1 MTVAKPH
8 LTGRE
13 SELRTLAEHVDA
25 AGERRG
31 GIVVVR
37 GPAGIGKS
45 SILDAARSLA
55 DQKRFQI
62 LATSG
67 VEAESHLPFAS
78 LHQLLRP
85 FLRAVDGLPES
96 YAGAIRS
103 AFGLAEETHP
113 SPFLIAL
120 ATLHLLSDCSETSP
134 VLLLIDDAQWL
145 DRSTADALAFL
156 ARRLESDPIL
166 LVPAF
171 RDGFESPLLAAR
183 FSELSL
189 ERLSDPDAA
198 SLLDQRNPRLAPAHR
213 DRVLR
218 DAVGNPLALVELAA
232 ALATHAGPPPATLP
246 LTNRL
251 ERAFTDRLAS
261 LTPDARGLLHVA
273 AIDENGLLSELL
285 SAASR
290 LVGRQVALEAA
301 TEAADAALVRIED
314 QQLLFRHPLMR
325 SAIQQAMSLQER
337 QTAHAALADTL
348 EDNQDRRVWHR
359 AGAELGSSEM
369 LAADLEGAARRAAD
383 SGGNAF
389 AFRAMERAARM
400 TEDPTRRGARLIRA
414 AHYAYSLGWVG
425 DIRRLIEGISDLDL
439 TPTDRTE
446 LAWLREI
453 LVHDSWSGPMMI
465 TSFAE
470 IADRLRA
477 EGEVDRGLQTLLRIA
492 VRCWWSN
499 PDVEAR
505 AHMIEVAERFP
516 VQETDADLI
525 AVLALAEPVARGA
538 TVLDRL
544 ARRWSERDR
553 DNRGA
558 WLTLGMAAF
567 SVGDFVH
574 AERFLEGQMARC
586 RARGYLG
593 ALVHGLVSQAWT
605 KLHRGDWKHAAS
617 LASEAKRLADET
629 GMTVWDT
636 AADLASA
643 TVAAYRGEVE
653 TADTL
658 AVSGER
664 ALLPRSANPMLALV
678 QLPRG
683 VAALAAGRFDEAYHQ
698 LRRIF
703 DPNENAWHPHVRS
716 WALVDLVE
724 AAVHSGHDQEAAGFV
739 QELESVAARS
749 RWPLLLAALEYARPV
764 LADDADD
771 DAFQAGLRSQ
781 CADWPFMRA
790 RLQFAYG
797 LWLRRQRRSA
807 DARAPLR
814 AARDA
819 FDALGAIPWG
829 ERARQELRASGE
841 TSRRRSYDL
850 TDALS
855 PQELQIARLA
865 AAGLTN
871 KEIGQQVFLSHRTV
885 ASHLYR
891 TFPKLGITARSHLR
905 AALEGDSTPRPS

>member
-1 MTVAKPH
+1 M
-8 LTGRE
+8 
-13 SELRTLAEHVDA
+13 
-25 AGERRG
+25 
-31 GIVVVR
+31 
-37 GPAGIGKS
+37 
-45 SILDAARSLA
+45 
-55 DQKRFQI
+55 
-62 LATSG
+62 
-67 VEAESHLPFAS
+67 
-78 LHQLLRP
+78 
-85 FLRAVDGLPES
+85 
-96 YAGAIRS
+96 
-103 AFGLAEETHP
+103 
-113 SPFLIAL
+113 
-120 ATLHLLSDCSETSP
+120 
-134 VLLLIDDAQWL
+134 
-145 DRSTADALAFL
+145 
-156 ARRLESDPIL
+156 
-166 LVPAF
+166 
-171 RDGFESPLLAAR
+171 
-183 FSELSL
+183 
-189 ERLSDPDAA
+189 
-198 SLLDQRNPRLAPAHR
+198 
-213 DRVLR
+213 LR
-218 DAVGNPLALVELAA
+218 DAVGNPLALVELPA
-232 ALATHAGPPPATLP
+232 ALSTHIGPLSATATLP

-261 LTPDARGLLHVA
+261 LTPEARGLLHVA
-273 AIDENGLLSELL
+273 ATDENCSLSELL

-301 TEAADAALVRIED
+301 TEAGDAALVMIED
-314 QQLLFRHPLMR
+314 QRLLFRHPLMR
-325 SAIQQAMSLQER
+325 SAIQQAMSLRER

-348 EDNQDRRVWHR
+348 EDNPDRRVWHR
-359 AGAELGSSEM
+359 AGAELGNSEH

-383 SGGNAF
+383 SGGNAV
-389 AFRAMERAARM
+389 AFRTMERAARM
-400 TEDPTRRGARLIRA
+400 TEDPKRRGARLIRA
-414 AHYAYSLGWVG
+414 AYYAYSLGWLG
-425 DIRRLIEGISDLDL
+425 DMRRLIEGISDLDL
-439 TPTDRTE
+439 VPTDRTE
-446 LAWLREI
+446 LAWLREV
-453 LVHDSWSGPMMI
+453 LLHDSWSGPMMI

-470 IADRLRA
+470 IADRQRA

-499 PDVEAR
+499 PDAEAR

-516 VQETDADLI
+516 VQETDADLL

-538 TVLDRL
+538 TVMDRL

-558 WLTLGMAAF
+558 WLSLGMAAF

-574 AERFLEGQMARC
+574 AERFFEGQIARC

-593 ALVHGLVSQAWT
+593 ALVHGLASQAWT

-629 GMTVWDT
+629 GMIVWDT

-643 TVAAYRGEVE
+643 TVAAYRGEIE
-653 TADTL
+653 TANTL

-664 ALLPRSANPMLALV
+664 ALLPRSANPMLAMV

-724 AAVHSGHDQEAAGFV
+724 AAVHSGHDQEAVGFV
-739 QELESVAARS
+739 KELESVATRS
-749 RWPLLLAALEYARPV
+749 RWPYLQAALEYARPV
-764 LADDADD
+764 LAQEADDA
-771 DAFQAGLRSQ
+771 AFQAGLRSQ

-790 RLQFAYG
+790 RLQLAYG
-797 LWLRRQRRSA
+797 VWLRRQRRSA

-819 FDALGAIPWG
+819 FDALGAMPWG

-855 PQELQIARLA
+855 PQELQIAKLA
-865 AAGLTN
+865 AAGLSN

-905 AALEGDSTPRPS
+905 AALEGDSTPRRS